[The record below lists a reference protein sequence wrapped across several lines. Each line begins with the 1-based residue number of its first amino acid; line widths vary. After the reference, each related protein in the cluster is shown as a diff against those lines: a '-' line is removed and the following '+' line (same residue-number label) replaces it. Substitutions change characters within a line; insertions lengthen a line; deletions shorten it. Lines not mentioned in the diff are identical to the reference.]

1 MRLTRVPPIAAVLV
15 VLACYHT
22 DVLRVSN
29 EPRPATHPDSV
40 RLLAQ
45 EPAQPYTVIAIVSV
59 SSGYR
64 GLDAI
69 RNRLLKEAARLG
81 GEAVLLETAS
91 LTTVPAG
98 SGEHAGTAPQL
109 SGKVI
114 VFNREPRAANTP

>member
-91 LTTVPAG
+91 LTTVPTG
-98 SGEHAGTAPQL
+98 GGEHAGTGPQL

-114 VFNREPRAANTP
+114 VFNREPRATNTP